1 MTKTIRKTYPRDFSI
16 GVLIIIFTCVFFLA
30 GQLFEKHQ
38 PNLNGYL
45 NMYVAY
51 FLVSLAVLIMILI
64 LWEESLFPVTII
76 PEGDE
81 LIFRNHRTKL
91 KIQALIFLSI
101 PVIITF
107 LFLNYEVKTFRFF
120 GWAAVCAG
128 LPILAKLISG
138 INNYNDF
145 LTLTSS
151 YIEYKNNEL
160 EGKIN
165 ISEVKSIEL
174 TKDEKGLHQKL
185 ILNMKTG
192 DPLTIDMD
200 EMELEDFY
208 EAIDEYISEQYKS
221 LFR

>member
-38 PNLNGYL
+38 PNLSDYL

-51 FLVSLAVLIMILI
+51 FLVSLAVLVMILI
-64 LWEESLFPVTII
+64 LWEEILFPVTIK
-76 PEGDE
+76 PEGDG

-91 KIQALIFLSI
+91 KIQALFFLSI
-101 PVIITF
+101 PAIIVF
-107 LFLNYEVKTFRFF
+107 LFLNYEVNTFRFF
-120 GWAAVCAG
+120 GWAAVNMG
-128 LPILAKLISG
+128 LPILGKLISG

-160 EGKIN
+160 EGKFEVSDIQSMHIN
-165 ISEVKSIEL
+165 
-174 TKDEKGLHQKL
+174 KDDKGLHQKL
-185 ILNMKTG
+185 VLEFKSSESV
-192 DPLTIDMD
+192 TIDMD

-208 EAIDEYISEQYKS
+208 ESIDEYIAEHYKS
-221 LFR
+221 LLK

>member
-38 PNLNGYL
+38 PNLSDYL

-51 FLVSLAVLIMILI
+51 FLVSLAVLVMILI
-64 LWEESLFPVTII
+64 LWEEILFPVTIK
-76 PEGDE
+76 PEGDG

-91 KIQALIFLSI
+91 KIQALFFLSI
-101 PVIITF
+101 PAIIVF
-107 LFLNYEVKTFRFF
+107 LFLNYEINTFRFF
-120 GWAAVCAG
+120 GWAAVNMG
-128 LPILAKLISG
+128 LPILGKLISG

-160 EGKIN
+160 EGKFEVSDIQSMHIN
-165 ISEVKSIEL
+165 
-174 TKDEKGLHQKL
+174 KDDKGLHQKL
-185 ILNMKTG
+185 VLEFKSSESV
-192 DPLTIDMD
+192 TIDMD

-208 EAIDEYISEQYKS
+208 ESIDEYIAEHYKS
-221 LFR
+221 LLK

>member
-38 PNLNGYL
+38 PNLSDYL

-51 FLVSLAVLIMILI
+51 FLVSLAVLVMILI
-64 LWEESLFPVTII
+64 LWEEILFPVTIK
-76 PEGDE
+76 PEGDG

-91 KIQALIFLSI
+91 KIQALFFLSI
-101 PVIITF
+101 PAIIVF
-107 LFLNYEVKTFRFF
+107 LFLNYEVNTFRFF
-120 GWAAVCAG
+120 GWAAVNMG
-128 LPILAKLISG
+128 LPILGKLISG

-160 EGKIN
+160 EGKFEVSDIQSMHIN
-165 ISEVKSIEL
+165 
-174 TKDEKGLHQKL
+174 KDDKGLHQKL
-185 ILNMKTG
+185 VLEFKSSESV
-192 DPLTIDMD
+192 TIDMD

-208 EAIDEYISEQYKS
+208 ESVDEYITENYKS
-221 LFR
+221 LLK

>member
-38 PNLNGYL
+38 PNLSDYL

-51 FLVSLAVLIMILI
+51 FLVSLAVLVMILI
-64 LWEESLFPVTII
+64 LWEEILFPVTIK
-76 PEGDE
+76 PEGDG

-91 KIQALIFLSI
+91 KIQALFFLSI
-101 PVIITF
+101 PAIIVF
-107 LFLNYEVKTFRFF
+107 LFLNYEINTFRFF
-120 GWAAVCAG
+120 GWAAVNTG
-128 LPILAKLISG
+128 LPILGKLISG

-160 EGKIN
+160 EGKFEVSDIQSMHIN
-165 ISEVKSIEL
+165 
-174 TKDEKGLHQKL
+174 KDDKGLHQKL
-185 ILNMKTG
+185 VLEFKSSESV
-192 DPLTIDMD
+192 TIDMD

-208 EAIDEYISEQYKS
+208 ESVDEYITENYKS
-221 LFR
+221 LLK

>member
-38 PNLNGYL
+38 PNLSDYL

-51 FLVSLAVLIMILI
+51 FLVSLAVLVMILI
-64 LWEESLFPVTII
+64 LWEEILFPVTIK
-76 PEGDE
+76 PEGDG

-91 KIQALIFLSI
+91 KIQALFFLSI
-101 PVIITF
+101 PAIIVF
-107 LFLNYEVKTFRFF
+107 LFLNYEINTFRFF
-120 GWAAVCAG
+120 GWAAVNTG
-128 LPILAKLISG
+128 LPILGKLISG

-160 EGKIN
+160 EGKFEVCDIQSIHIN
-165 ISEVKSIEL
+165 
-174 TKDEKGLHQKL
+174 KDDKGLHQKL
-185 ILNMKTG
+185 VLEFKSSESV
-192 DPLTIDMD
+192 TIDMD

-208 EAIDEYISEQYKS
+208 ESIDEYIAEHYKS
-221 LFR
+221 LLK

>member
-38 PNLNGYL
+38 PNLSDYL

-51 FLVSLAVLIMILI
+51 FLVSLAVLVMILI
-64 LWEESLFPVTII
+64 LWEETLFPVTIK
-76 PEGDE
+76 PEGDG

-91 KIQALIFLSI
+91 KIQALFFLSI
-101 PVIITF
+101 PAIIVF
-107 LFLNYEVKTFRFF
+107 LFLNYEINTFRFF
-120 GWAAVCAG
+120 GWAAVNTG
-128 LPILAKLISG
+128 LPILGKLISG

-160 EGKIN
+160 EGKFEVCDIQSIHIN
-165 ISEVKSIEL
+165 
-174 TKDEKGLHQKL
+174 KDDKGLHQKL
-185 ILNMKTG
+185 VLEFKSSESV
-192 DPLTIDMD
+192 TIDMD

-208 EAIDEYISEQYKS
+208 ESIDEYIAEHYKS
-221 LFR
+221 LLK